1 MKSTL
6 KLIVRT
12 PGSIVL
18 ETDARSIRVLTE
30 TGHVGLRPRMEAVI
44 LTIEPGL
51 VFVHR
56 NDGLLFI
63 GTAGGLLKCDGK
75 VATLLTPLAVAA
87 EDQASVMRQL
97 QQQLSQPKAEL
108 EVRNTINNIQSSILT
123 EITDDRR
130 RQGNHPG
137 VRS

>member
-1 MKSTL
+1 MTTFL

-12 PGSIVL
+12 PREVVV

-30 TGHVGLRPRMEAVI
+30 TGHVGLRPKMESVI
-44 LTIEPGL
+44 LTVEAGL
-51 VFVHR
+51 ALVHR
-56 NDGLLFI
+56 ENSFLFL
-63 GTAGGLLKCDGK
+63 GTAGGLLKCDGT

-87 EDQASVMRQL
+87 ENQESVMREL
-97 QQQLSQPKAEL
+97 QKQLSEPKAEL
-108 EVRNTINNIQSSILT
+108 AVRTTINNIQSSILT

-130 RQGNHPG
+130 RRSSNPG